1 MVNKYTSG
9 CPNCF
14 QRTENL
20 RHRGLV
26 RAMNWGQGCG
36 QGTVSSA
43 VGREL
48 GAVLSAVRRC
58 QELLGLWAAAIIGT
72 LLLEE
77 PDPNKPGKPWEPHA
91 RFLPSAT
98 GCQPDWFSSCSL
110 LVASLDLAKLLKPH
124 FLSCSAQPSVQ
135 FPIHRSSC
143 PQPHLGLEPW
153 DFTGPVLRKKK
164 AAPSN
169 TSAKLFATEHPLD
182 LSCSFA

>member
-1 MVNKYTSG
+1 M
-9 CPNCF
+9 
-14 QRTENL
+14 
-20 RHRGLV
+20 
-26 RAMNWGQGCG
+26 
-36 QGTVSSA
+36 
-43 VGREL
+43 GREP

-124 FLSCSAQPSVQ
+124 FLSRSAQPSV
-135 FPIHRSSC
+135 PVPH
-143 PQPHLGLEPW
+143 PQEQLPPATFGTGALGLH
-153 DFTGPVLRKKK
+153 R
-164 AAPSN
+164 PS
-169 TSAKLFATEHPLD
+169 P
-182 LSCSFA
+182 